1 MISVVTVVKNDFK
14 GINVTLK
21 SLLSQTF
28 KSFEWIVIDSISFD
42 GTTQFLEN
50 LDYNWLKYVSENDL
64 GIYDAMNKGIKL
76 SSGNYLIFLNAGDF
90 FIDKNVLNDINKI
103 SETENYDIIYGG
115 VRMCFGRNYYTRLP
129 KNYSD
134 SVLHTLPGHHQATF
148 YKLSLIKEYNFDLNY
163 PNSGDYYMSANLYAN
178 GFKNYKFVN
187 RIISEF
193 EVGHNSYQNL
203 FKIWISSN
211 EIQKKILKVG
221 FIPRLISAFK
231 RLVSSFLII
240 IYFNLSKTKK

>member
-76 SSGNYLIFLNAGDF
+76 SSGNYL
-90 FIDKNVLNDINKI
+90 
-103 SETENYDIIYGG
+103 
-115 VRMCFGRNYYTRLP
+115 
-129 KNYSD
+129 
-134 SVLHTLPGHHQATF
+134 
-148 YKLSLIKEYNFDLNY
+148 
-163 PNSGDYYMSANLYAN
+163 
-178 GFKNYKFVN
+178 
-187 RIISEF
+187 
-193 EVGHNSYQNL
+193 
-203 FKIWISSN
+203 
-211 EIQKKILKVG
+211 
-221 FIPRLISAFK
+221 
-231 RLVSSFLII
+231 
-240 IYFNLSKTKK
+240 